1 MKKAP
6 GVDSPT
12 RNQAAQADGD
22 LAQMIA
28 QMAQVAQAHVILC
41 GTETGALPQYL
52 HHLSNQLRIIAATAN
67 EKTYHTLGQMGLET
81 IRLPVRVADR
91 YKQLQY
97 IISVALKSARIA
109 SGDLV
114 ICAVGHN
121 LYPGEGIL
129 VVLTEVEPSVEKLAV
144 SDLIKLTDGI
154 RPTALEAAVTIACK
168 IGRAARRG
176 KRLGTTFILG
186 DSLQVLDGSR
196 QLVPNPFQGHDG
208 VLRRLT
214 NPEIY
219 EALIELSKLDG
230 AFVVRGDG
238 FIQAAGVFLASAET
252 EIELPVGLGA
262 RHVAAA
268 AVTGRTAATAI
279 VISATDGNVRIFS
292 DGKMVLQIDPSV
304 AHGPISFEE

>member
-12 RNQAAQADGD
+12 RHKAAQAEGD

-28 QMAQVAQAHVILC
+28 QMAQVVQADVILC
-41 GTETGALPQYL
+41 GTETGALPQHL
-52 HHLSNQLRIIAATAN
+52 HRLSNQPPIIAATTN
-67 EKTYHTLGQMGLET
+67 EETYDALGQMGLEI

-91 YKQLQY
+91 YKQVQY
-97 IISVALKSARIA
+97 MISIALKTARIA

-129 VVLTEVEPSVEKLAV
+129 IVLTEVEPSIEKLAV

-176 KRLGTTFILG
+176 KRIGTTFILG
-186 DSLQVLDGSR
+186 DSLRVLDGSR
-196 QLVPNPFQGHDG
+196 QLVPNPFHGHDG
-208 VLRRLT
+208 ALRRLT
-214 NPEIY
+214 NPEIH

-252 EIELPVGLGA
+252 EIELPTGLGA

-268 AVTGRTAATAI
+268 AVTRRTAATAI
-279 VISATDGNVRIFS
+279 AISATDGNVRIFS
-292 DGKMVLQIDPSV
+292 EGKLVLQIDPSV
-304 AHGPISFEE
+304 AHGPISLDK